1 MNLPDRNHDLSL
13 VLIALMKGVMQ
24 AEADAPLWQLL
35 LNLQARVRDYV
46 STLGLDLILDEAE
59 GYAYLKQRA
68 VRSGEPELP
77 RLIPRRQLS
86 YPVSLLLSLIR
97 KKLAEFD
104 ARSGETRLIMGRE
117 EIIDL
122 VRSFFADTEN
132 TVRLQDRIIG
142 HIKKVTEMG
151 FLRLLRGSE
160 DQYEVSRLLKAYI
173 DAQWLQEFESRLAE
187 YKAYASAEAGHAED
201 GDA

>member
-1 MNLPDRNHDLSL
+1 MNLSDRNYDLSL
-13 VLIALMKGVMQ
+13 VLISLMKGVMQ
-24 AEADAPLWQLL
+24 AEADAPLWQHL

-46 STLGLDLILDEAE
+46 ATLGLDLILDEAE
-59 GYAYLKQRA
+59 GYAYLKQRPT
-68 VRSGEPELP
+68 RTGEAELP

-104 ARSGETRLIMGRE
+104 ARSGETRLILGRD

-122 VRSFFADTEN
+122 VRTYFADTAN
-132 TVRLQDRIIG
+132 TVRLQERIIG
-142 HIKKVTEMG
+142 NIKKVAEMG

-160 DQYEVSRLLKAYI
+160 NQYEVSRLLKAYI

-187 YKAYASAEAGHAED
+187 YKTYASAEAGHEED
-201 GDA
+201 GNP